1 MRVSKRLAQDLERA
15 VEALPEILEREDLQN
30 NLWLC
35 RLILAADALDSK
47 ISRADR
53 DYLKTGAYERDH
65 GSRQERAE

>member
-15 VEALPEILEREDLQN
+15 VKALPEILEREHLQN

-53 DYLKTGAYERDH
+53 DYLKSGAYELDQAR
-65 GSRQERAE
+65 GRAGE